1 MTGFIRL
8 RNEHDTV
15 QIMKLSARSFL
26 SPKALAPVAIVA
38 AFGLGTLA
46 PHAQTAPQKIG
57 FVDVQKLLTS
67 HPSNPEI
74 EAIQKKADAELS
86 VMDKQIKAIDAKGA
100 QATAADKQSREQL
113 IKTLQAKAAEYDKQ
127 LQPKIAVVETA
138 VDAAIDK
145 VAKANGF
152 GVIMDRN
159 VAKNSGLVVYADPA
173 AEMTD
178 ATVKALKP

>member
-1 MTGFIRL
+1 
-8 RNEHDTV
+8 
-15 QIMKLSARSFL
+15 MKLSAKSFL

-46 PHAQTAPQKIG
+46 PHAQTTPQKIG

-74 EAIQKKADAELS
+74 EKIQKAADTELGGIN
-86 VMDKQIKAIDAKGA
+86 KQIQAIDAKGS
-100 QATAADKQSREQL
+100 QATAADKQSRETL
-113 IKTLQAKAAEYDKQ
+113 VKTGQAKAAEYDKQ
-127 LQPKIAVVETA
+127 LAPKVAVVETA

-152 GVIMDRN
+152 GVVMDRN

>member
-1 MTGFIRL
+1 
-8 RNEHDTV
+8 
-15 QIMKLSARSFL
+15 MKLSAKTFL
-26 SPKALAPVAIVA
+26 SPKALAPLAIVA

-57 FVDVQKLLTS
+57 FVDVQKLLVS
-67 HPSNPEI
+67 HSSNAEI
-74 EAIQKKADAELS
+74 EAIQKKASTELDAINKQIQAID
-86 VMDKQIKAIDAKGA
+86 VKGAAVTATDKQN
-100 QATAADKQSREQL
+100 REAL
-113 IKTLQAKAAEYDKQ
+113 VKTGQAKAAEYDKQ
-127 LQPKIAVVETA
+127 LAPKVAVVETA

-178 ATVKALKP
+178 AAVKALKP

>member
-1 MTGFIRL
+1 
-8 RNEHDTV
+8 
-15 QIMKLSARSFL
+15 MKLSAKTFL
-26 SPKALAPVAIVA
+26 SPKALAPLAIVA

-46 PHAQTAPQKIG
+46 PHAQTTPQKIG

-67 HPSNPEI
+67 HPSNTEI
-74 EAIQKKADAELS
+74 EAIQKKAATELDAIN
-86 VMDKQIKAIDAKGA
+86 KQIQAIDTKGTA
-100 QATAADKQSREQL
+100 ATAADKQTREQL
-113 IKTLQAKAAEYDKQ
+113 VKTGQAKAAEYDKQ
-127 LQPKIAVVETA
+127 LAPKVAVVETA

-178 ATVKALKP
+178 ATVKVLKP

>member
-1 MTGFIRL
+1 
-8 RNEHDTV
+8 
-15 QIMKLSARSFL
+15 MKLSAKSLL
-26 SPKALAPVAIVA
+26 SPKALAPLAIVA

-46 PHAQTAPQKIG
+46 PQAQTAPQKIG
-57 FVDVQKLLTS
+57 FVDVQKLLVS

-74 EAIQKKADAELS
+74 EAIQKKAEAELG

-100 QATAADKQSREQL
+100 QATAAEKQSREQL
-113 IKTLQAKAAEYDKQ
+113 VKTIQGKAAEYDKQ
-127 LQPKIAVVETA
+127 LAPKVAVVETA

-152 GVIMDRN
+152 GVVMDRN
-159 VAKNSGLVVYADPA
+159 VAKNSGLVVYADPT

-178 ATVKALKP
+178 AAIKIIKP